1 LEEATT
7 WVSFTELQQS
17 DIRSDPSD
25 GGLGIGDYYVYNP
38 AVSTGVGGGWDCL
51 NNALTVVANSSV
63 ASTAGIVTLVPG
75 TASTSGTLYLRS
87 KQSGQI
93 IWQTNTLGLGS
104 TMAATN
110 GDLVYVSNRD
120 AHTVSVINLQ
130 TKAIQTVSTGD
141 SKPWIATVSPKDDTL
156 YLVTESPSGY
166 LLEGYTDASGLV
178 SLTSSTDQITD
189 LKADSEG
196 RLVFLVQRAKETE
209 LHRFD
214 PSTGREEII
223 SLDLPANQLSL
234 TEGGYLAYWTGE
246 HHLVLV
252 EKNSFRQTAKAV
264 LPEPA
269 FTSSAQYIGLSDG
282 TIWEA
287 KSATDAIQLT
297 KVGTVAENER
307 YSGFVP
313 GASTD
318 GHLLLYAVATDK
330 YGKPS
335 GALAMHNQ

>member
-1 LEEATT
+1 
-7 WVSFTELQQS
+7 
-17 DIRSDPSD
+17 
-25 GGLGIGDYYVYNP
+25 
-38 AVSTGVGGGWDCL
+38 
-51 NNALTVVANSSV
+51 
-63 ASTAGIVTLVPG
+63 
-75 TASTSGTLYLRS
+75 
-87 KQSGQI
+87 
-93 IWQTNTLGLGS
+93 
-104 TMAATN
+104 
-110 GDLVYVSNRD
+110 VYVSNRD

-141 SKPWIATVSPKDDTL
+141 SKPWIAAVSPKDDTL

-234 TEGGYLAYWTGE
+234 TEGGYLVYWTGE

-264 LPEPA
+264 LPEPV
-269 FTSSAQYIGLSDG
+269 FTSSAQYVGLSDG

-287 KSATDAIQLT
+287 KCATDAIQLT
-297 KVGTVAENER
+297 KVGTLAENER

-318 GHLLLYAVATDK
+318 GHRLFYAVATDK

-335 GALAMHNQ
+335 GALAMHNK